1 MLQLETAGLSDIG
14 KKRCNQEDAFL
25 VDDEHRLYVV
35 ADGMGGHLAGEV
47 ASAIAV
53 ESLQAAAANDV
64 PSLVGSQPDTSLSPE
79 YAMLAAWIQD
89 ANSTVYQQSQ
99 DRKECRGMG
108 TTLSTLYFADIRVVL
123 ANVGDSPVYLLRAG
137 SIELI
142 SAMHT
147 VADDP
152 EIRDLYGPD
161 PLLGQ
166 FNHMLTRAVGTADT
180 VQPYLRELTC
190 QAGDSFIIC
199 SDGLSNAVQPEEMIS
214 ITLGKSAQKA
224 CRELIDLANARG
236 GDDNTTV
243 IVINVCEGVPK
254 RK

>member
-1 MLQLETAGLSDIG
+1 MLQLQTAGVSDIG
-14 KKRCNQEDAFL
+14 KKRDNQEDAFL
-25 VDDEHRLYVV
+25 VDDEHRFYVV

-47 ASAIAV
+47 ASAIVV
-53 ESLQAAAANDV
+53 ETLQAGLTGV
-64 PSLVGSQPDTSLSPE
+64 LPSPAHVEPDTSLSPE
-79 YAMLAAWIQD
+79 SAMLAAWIQD
-89 ANSTVYQQSQ
+89 ANHKVYQQSQ

-108 TTLSTLYFADIRVVL
+108 TTLAALYFADNRIVL
-123 ANVGDSPVYLLRAG
+123 ANVGDSPIFMVRSG

-152 EIRDLYGPD
+152 EMRDLYGPD

-180 VQPYLRELTC
+180 VQPYFRELTC
-190 QAGDSFIIC
+190 RAGDSFIIC

-243 IVINVCEGVPK
+243 IVINVSE
-254 RK
+254 